1 MNEPHAQLSDVPAE
15 VLGKIRS
22 AVQALPQVS
31 EAVALDWRVPLP
43 MRGRHLADVLP
54 TVLAREPTD
63 TAEGTGADTTED
75 ATAAPDDEALAE
87 YGTPA
92 DCGIPAEEG
101 TPVEGGAREPSI
113 LGSGSLGLPVDHPRT
128 LQAALARA
136 AEKAPDRG
144 ITFLTRQGTSVHMT
158 YSRLLA
164 DAERALTGLR
174 ALGLRPGDSVLFQFD
189 ANHSFVTAFWACVL
203 GGFLPAP
210 LAVVPD
216 GERDTGKLRNTWSLL
231 GHPLIL
237 TDLDAAEL
245 ADALS
250 GQWGTG
256 VRVAAVADI
265 MADRR
270 DRNWFAARPDS
281 PALNLLTSGSTGL
294 PKCVRHNHHS
304 IVARTWGDAVVNRLT
319 EEDVTLNWIAMDH
332 VMGSVMAHTR
342 DVFLCCAQV
351 NVTPDMFAARPLNW
365 LDWIDRYRVTNISA
379 PNFAFALVNRH
390 ADEIAEGRWD
400 LSSLRVVYNG
410 GEPVVSGTAHTFL
423 TLLARHG
430 LRPDAMMVVWG
441 MSETASAVTHAPLS
455 RDDRTL
461 GVVVLDQDSLGGDL
475 RPARPGSPRTVTFT
489 SVGEPVPGALLRIVD
504 ARGAV
509 VPRGRVG
516 RLEVSGETMMTGYFG
531 NEEANAEAYT
541 ADGWFRTGD
550 LAFVWDG
557 GLVIAGRERDLI
569 IVNGANY
576 FCHEIED
583 VVTSIPGVAPSSAA
597 ACGLFS
603 PDIGT
608 DRLLVFFVPDP
619 EPATTGQPERPEGSD
634 DDGLSRQA
642 GLVRAITTGVA
653 ARTGLVPYRVVPLAA
668 EEFPRTVSGKIQRGQ
683 LLASYTV
690 GSFDERL
697 RRLEVVEEGPRTVP
711 PWFFAPVWE
720 EAPLRAAAPP
730 AKALNPLVLFADDH
744 EDGLLAGATA
754 VRMPGPVIVVRP
766 ADGPYGLREQAD
778 GYRLD
783 PEDETG
789 YRALLTAVAREHPQV
804 DGIVHAWSLAG
815 DAPED
820 VPGGLRRGALSVA
833 RLVRALADSPWPTA
847 ALLVATRLPVAA
859 EGASPAPTAPGALAN
874 GALTGLVRSVATER
888 GEGVTRLIDVADDAG
903 RAALITAIRAELASS
918 GETLTRYAAGRRL
931 AARLQ
936 PIAAPTVS
944 RPGGAFRD
952 GALYAITG
960 GSGGIGQEIAHHLA
974 AAYGAKV
981 LLLGRRDAVET
992 PAPSP
997 LPPESRGEIRY
1008 ERADVTDTHALGDAV
1023 ARAEQAWRQPLA
1035 GVLHLAGRSLRHQWD
1050 DITAHVV
1057 AREPAEEYERTLA
1070 PKTAG
1075 TIAAA
1080 HLLDDRPD
1088 ACLLLFSSVNGYFG
1102 GTGFGAY
1109 AAASSF
1115 QDAFAAYWSRSRGRD
1130 VRSLAWSQWSGVGM
1144 NADGPMTAAAA
1155 ARGFRPI
1162 TLAQGLGSL
1171 LLVCAGAERHLLI
1184 GLDAHNPDI
1193 SPLLADTA
1201 TRRAVLLGYTGGARA
1216 EDVLTAAAGVT
1227 GGGVPV
1233 HVASVPALP
1242 HTPAGEIDG
1251 TALARL
1257 AIGGGDPSRTQPPK
1271 AGLETDIARVVCD
1284 VLGRGFIGREE
1295 SFFEVGGNS
1304 LFAARLQH
1312 EVARRLER
1320 RLPLRALYR
1329 HPTVRALATALREQE
1344 G

>member
-1 MNEPHAQLSDVPAE
+1 MNEPRAHMPDVPAE
-15 VLGKIRS
+15 VLGMIKS
-22 AVQALPQVS
+22 AVQTLPQVS
-31 EAVALDWRVPLP
+31 DAVALGWRVPLP

-54 TVLAREPTD
+54 TVSAREPTE
-63 TAEGTGADTTED
+63 TAEGTGADTAE
-75 ATAAPDDEALAE
+75 AAAAAPDG
-87 YGTPA
+87 GTPA
-92 DCGIPAEEG
+92 
-101 TPVEGGAREPSI
+101 EGGAREPSV
-113 LGSGSLGLPVDHPRT
+113 LGSRSLGLPDDHPRT

-136 AEKAPDRG
+136 AATAPDRG
-144 ITFLTRQGTSVHMT
+144 ITFLTRHGTSVQVT
-158 YSRLLA
+158 YPRLLA
-164 DAERALTGLR
+164 DAERALAGLR
-174 ALGLRPGDSVLFQFD
+174 ALGLRAGESVLFQFD

-216 GERDTGKLRNTWSLL
+216 AERGSGKLRNTWSLL
-231 GHPLIL
+231 GRPLIL

-245 ADALS
+245 AEALS
-250 GQWGTG
+250 GQWDAG
-256 VRVAAVADI
+256 VRVAAIADV
-265 MADRR
+265 MTDRR
-270 DRNWFAARPDS
+270 DRDWFAARPNS

-304 IVARTWGDAVVNRLT
+304 IVARTWGDAVVNGLT
-319 EEDVTLNWIAMDH
+319 ENDVTLNWIAMDH

-400 LSSLRVVYNG
+400 LSSLRVIYNG

-461 GVVVLDQDSLGGDL
+461 GVVVVDQDSLGGDL

-504 ARGAV
+504 AHGAV

-550 LAFVWDG
+550 LGFVWDG

-619 EPATTGQPERPEGSD
+619 APDTTGQPGRPEGPERAD
-634 DDGLSRQA
+634 DDGLLHQA
-642 GLVRAITTGVA
+642 DLVRAITTGVA
-653 ARTGLVPYRVVPLAA
+653 ARTGLAPYRVVPLAA

-683 LLASYTV
+683 LLASYTA

-711 PWFFAPVWE
+711 PWFYAPVWE
-720 EAPLRAAAPP
+720 EIPLRGP
-730 AKALNPLVLFADDH
+730 AHPARTPDARPLLVFDG
-744 EDGLLAGATA
+744 DGLLAGAPAAQT
-754 VRMPGPVIVVRP
+754 PGPVILVRP
-766 ADGPYGLREQAD
+766 ADGPCGLREDAD

-783 PEDETG
+783 PEDEAG
-789 YRALLTAVAREHPQV
+789 YRELLAAVAREHPEL

-833 RLVRALADSPWPTA
+833 RLVRALADSSWPNA
-847 ALLVATRLPVAA
+847 ALLVATRLPVAPEA
-859 EGASPAPTAPGALAN
+859 ASPALTAPGALAN

-888 GEGVTRLIDVADDAG
+888 GPGVTRLIDVADDAG
-903 RAALITAIRAELASS
+903 RAALIAAIRAELASP

-931 AARLQ
+931 AARLR
-936 PIAAPTVS
+936 PIAVPAAS
-944 RPGGAFRD
+944 RPGDAFRE
-952 GALYAITG
+952 GGMYAITG
-960 GSGGIGQEIAHHLA
+960 GLGGIGQEIAHHLA
-974 AAYGAKV
+974 TAYGAKV
-981 LLLGRRDAVET
+981 LLLGRRDAAKT
-992 PAPSP
+992 PAASP
-997 LPPESRGEIRY
+997 LPPACKGEIRY
-1008 ERADVTDTHALGDAV
+1008 ERADVTDADALGDAV
-1023 ARAEQAWRQPLA
+1023 TRAEQAWRQPLA

-1057 AREPAEEYERTLA
+1057 AREPLEEYEQTLA

-1075 TIAAA
+1075 TLAAA
-1080 HLLDDRPD
+1080 HLLDGRPD
-1088 ACLLLFSSVNGYFG
+1088 AFLLLFSSVNGYFG

-1109 AAASSF
+1109 AAAGSF
-1115 QDAFAAYWSRSRGRD
+1115 QDAFAAYWSRTRGRD

-1144 NADGPMTAAAA
+1144 NADGPMAAAAA

-1162 TLAQGLGSL
+1162 TPEQGLGSL
-1171 LLVCAGAERHLLI
+1171 LLARAGAERHLLI

-1193 SPLLADTA
+1193 SPLLADAA
-1201 TRRAVLLGYTGGARA
+1201 TRPAVLLGYTGGARA
-1216 EDVLTAAAGVT
+1216 EDVLRAATGVT

-1233 HVASVPALP
+1233 RVASVPTLP
-1242 HTPAGEIDG
+1242 RTPAGEIDG

-1257 AIGGGDPSRTQPPK
+1257 AIGSGDPSRTQPPK
-1271 AGLETDIARVVCD
+1271 AGLEADIARVVCD